1 MIEIEQT
8 IIEIKDDIMNISDK
22 LICDKWIESKT
33 EIYTIID
40 KLKIIFQYIMNHS
53 VDSNNEE
60 MAKLKNDWQMVMD
73 STLKSIQM
81 QDAVQLEDLFSYDII
96 QLLNKSMEMAGIENE

>member
-1 MIEIEQT
+1 
-8 IIEIKDDIMNISDK
+8 
-22 LICDKWIESKT
+22 
-33 EIYTIID
+33 
-40 KLKIIFQYIMNHS
+40 
-53 VDSNNEE
+53 
-60 MAKLKNDWQMVMD
+60 MAKLKNDWLMVMD